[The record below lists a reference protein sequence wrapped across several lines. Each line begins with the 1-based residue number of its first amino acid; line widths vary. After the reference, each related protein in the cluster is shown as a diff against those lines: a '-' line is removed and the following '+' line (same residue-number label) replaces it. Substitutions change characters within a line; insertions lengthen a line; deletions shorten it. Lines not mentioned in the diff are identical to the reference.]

1 MWYKNKLIGKEDLI
15 DAIFKASVKV
25 NNTQRKGR
33 RRVILEVLNNCD
45 LNIEMQRAGEVGP
58 EKLLLMA
65 GSTAVIKTKVRRD
78 TKRVELSYVAKNM
91 LIAPEKGM
99 PVKIVAVLQ

>member
-1 MWYKNKLIGKEDLI
+1 MWYKNKLIGKEDFI

-25 NNTQRKGR
+25 ESTQRKGR

-45 LNIEMQRAGEVGP
+45 LNIELQRDGEVGP
-58 EKLLLMA
+58 EELLLMA
-65 GSTAVIKTKVRRD
+65 GGVTVIKTKVPRD
-78 TKRVELSYVAKNM
+78 TRRVELSYVAKNM
-91 LIAPEKGM
+91 LIAPEKGL